1 MQPGYILMRAIRP
14 IELLV
19 VCLAQLVLAS
29 FSGQMVVEGA
39 YVNLNPVSGRPAAG
53 YFEMINFGPDDRLIG
68 TQSDEVERVE
78 MHQTVRNGDIV
89 RMRPKITAIASGSSL
104 SFSPG
109 GYHLMIFG
117 VSPTSTTISIT
128 LIFEISGAQKIEFE
142 VRSWAQRKEKMNN

>member
-1 MQPGYILMRAIRP
+1 MRTIRP

-19 VCLAQLVLAS
+19 VCFAQLVLAS

-39 YVNLNPVSGRPAAG
+39 YVILNPVPGHPAAG
-53 YFEMINFGPDDRLIG
+53 YFKIINFGPDDRLIG
-68 TQSDEVERVE
+68 AQSDEVERVE

-89 RMRPKITAIASGSSL
+89 RMRPQKTTAVAGGSSL

-109 GYHLMIFG
+109 GYHLMVFG
-117 VSPTSTTISIT
+117 APPTSTTISIT

-142 VRSWAQRKEKMNN
+142 VRSWARRKEKTNN